1 MSPNV
6 TKNVSARI
14 RKLLDDLLKYDIITY
29 PNDHPPAHVHF
40 EQGEWVAM
48 IELLPEVR
56 VRDNYGFTESQLGDI
71 VNLATYF
78 REFLLDRW
86 DELHR
91 RRL

>member
-14 RKLLDDLLKYDIITY
+14 RKVLGDMQKYDIITY

-40 EQGEWVAM
+40 EQGERVAVV
-48 IELLPEVR
+48 ELLPEIR
-56 VRDNYGFTESQLGDI
+56 VRESYGFTESELGDI
-71 VNLATYF
+71 VRVTTYF